1 MPSKSTT
8 ENPNALSEKQ
18 PKNLDRLIIPGMS
31 QGVSGY
37 DGGVPAWLLA
47 SGLTVQVDK
56 NWAAVEGDIITVAD
70 ISDPS
75 NTKPL
80 AIKKLQPGEQE
91 QNRYFLTLHKADLP
105 DGDIQ
110 LGYAVYYGGGKEY
123 DVSSPLHV
131 LIKTDIPAGDDSG
144 FPPEGH
150 PALKFSLS
158 TYEVFPPTAPL
169 GVTATI
175 EPYPNMHA
183 DDKLHL
189 NWGQTRIT
197 QQVAG
202 IGQPTEITVSHEQ
215 IIDAG
220 DGYDLLVD
228 FYVVDVV
235 GNRSHRRSKYLKVL
249 VSLDE
254 STPDGPGIITDD
266 PVGYID
272 LERLAG
278 TDLKTELF
286 TVRNT
291 GLVGDMYD
299 FTFRAYPQLG
309 GVIVYRAFEPVVQ
322 RGVPVNI
329 YVPYGVVR
337 AAAGGRIEARFI
349 LRKLQAPFE
358 VPSKKSSAQV
368 VGSIVRLDA
377 PYFENYP
384 DHVIDPIPDFA
395 VMVVPWYEWRRP
407 DDEITIIVRFV
418 KSSNDTIVF
427 AEPRVVGSSWPAGSP
442 VKRLIYRKDLE
453 QFAGYTPEV
462 YYVYR
467 ASGVLASSADL
478 NESLRQVVRIG

>member
-1 MPSKSTT
+1 MPSKNTT
-8 ENPNALSEKQ
+8 EIPNTHSEKQ
-18 PKNLDRLIIPGMS
+18 PKNLDRLVVPGMS

-37 DGGVPAWLLA
+37 DGGVPAWLLGR
-47 SGLTVQVDK
+47 GLTVQVNK
-56 NWAAVEGDIITVAD
+56 NWPAAEGDIITVGD
-70 ISDPS
+70 ISDPTS
-75 NTKPL
+75 IKPL
-80 AIKKLQPGEQE
+80 AIKKLQPGEQA
-91 QNRYFLTLHKADLP
+91 QDQYFFTLSKTDLP
-105 DGDIQ
+105 DGDMQ
-110 LGYAVYYGGGKEY
+110 LGYVVHYGDGREY
-123 DVSSPLHV
+123 DISSPLHV

-169 GVTATI
+169 GVKATI

-183 DDKLHL
+183 DDKLYL
-189 NWGQTRIT
+189 NWGELRIV

-202 IGQPTEITVSHEQ
+202 VGQPTVITVSHEQ

-220 DGYDLLVD
+220 DGYELLVD

-235 GNRSHRRSKYLKVL
+235 GNVSHRRSKYLKVL
-249 VSLDE
+249 VDLNE

-278 TDLKTELF
+278 GDLKVELY
-286 TVRNT
+286 TDRNT

-309 GVIVYRAFEPVVQ
+309 GVIVHRQFLPIVQ
-322 RGVPVNI
+322 RGVPVETD
-329 YVPYGVVR
+329 VPYGVVR
-337 AAAGGRIEARFI
+337 AAAGGRIDTRFI

-358 VPSKKSSAQV
+358 VPSKKTWAQV
-368 VGSIVRLDA
+368 VGSIVRLEA
-377 PYFENYP
+377 PFFESYP
-384 DHVIDPIPDFA
+384 DHVIDPIPDSA
-395 VMVVPWYEWRRP
+395 VIVVPWYEWRRP
-407 DDEITIIVRFV
+407 DDEITIILRFV
-418 KSSNDTIVF
+418 KSLNDTIVF

-453 QFAGYTPEV
+453 RFAGYTPEL

-467 ASGVLASSADL
+467 ASGVLASSVDL

>member
-1 MPSKSTT
+1 
-8 ENPNALSEKQ
+8 
-18 PKNLDRLIIPGMS
+18 MS

-337 AAAGGRIEARFI
+337 AAAGGRIETRFI

-358 VPSKKSSAQV
+358 VPSKKTSAQV

>member
-278 TDLKTELF
+278 TDLKTGLF
-286 TVRNT
+286 TDRNT

-337 AAAGGRIEARFI
+337 AAAGGRIETRFI

-358 VPSKKSSAQV
+358 VPSKKTSAQV

>member
-1 MPSKSTT
+1 MPSKNTT
-8 ENPNALSEKQ
+8 EMPGAPGEKQ

-278 TDLKTELF
+278 TDLKTGLF
-286 TVRNT
+286 TDRNT

-337 AAAGGRIEARFI
+337 AAAGGRIETRFI

-358 VPSKKSSAQV
+358 VPSKKTSAQV